1 MKPVLF
7 EKDATEFSSL
17 GLCRLP
23 DAIACTV
30 TEERNGAFEL
40 ELIYPTDG
48 HYAEELREDRIIAV
62 IPRDGATKKQG
73 FRIYRILT
81 EMPGQLTVSARHI
94 SYQLTN
100 IPVPVN
106 AGVSDSAE
114 AAMRL
119 LKNWAEEPCP
129 FSFYSDIVGAS
140 RSYGISTPTSL
151 RSALGG
157 VQGSILD
164 AYGGELEWDNWDIH
178 LWAARGADHGVRITY
193 GKNLTA
199 LSRAVDIGETIT
211 GVMGFWQGQNDDGT
225 RALIYTNPRVISNP
239 QAGEYSYPRT
249 MVLDATGAF
258 ESPPTVAQLTSYVT
272 SYLTASTLAAVDE
285 AIDVDFIALWQTP
298 EYRDYAPL
306 ERVSLCDTVYVGYKQ
321 MGVSIKKKVTRVVY
335 NVLAGRYDSIQLGSA
350 STVADTIAAIGS
362 ETAGKYS
369 KPAGGI
375 PASDLAPGVIPKK
388 TSELD
393 NDSGLVEQERAALTF
408 TIAEAA
414 DVQIHFAARTGDLIT
429 LAFLCLLDT
438 TTIGWHTLFTFTNIT
453 VGAYTTGV
461 MLDSAGRPFM
471 VRVNTDNT
479 VSVYQYT
486 TNNPV
491 NVRGEITFIL
501 TGVSE

>member
-17 GLCRLP
+17 GICRLP

-40 ELIYPTDG
+40 ELIYPVDG
-48 HYAEELREDRIIAV
+48 HHAEELREDRIIAV

-94 SYQLTN
+94 SYHLTS

-106 AGVSDSAE
+106 AGVSDSAQS
-114 AAMRL
+114 AMRL

-164 AYGGELEWDNWDIH
+164 AYGGELEWDNWDVH
-178 LWAARGADHGVRITY
+178 LWAARGADNGVRITY

-225 RALIYTNPRVISNP
+225 RALIYTSPRVISNP

-285 AIDVDFIALWQTP
+285 AIDVDFVALWQTP
-298 EYRDYAPL
+298 EHRDYAPL

-321 MGVSIKKKVTRVVY
+321 LGVSVKKKVTRVVY
-335 NVLAGRYDSIQLGSA
+335 NVLAARYDSIQLGSE
-350 STVADTIAAIGS
+350 STVADTIAEIGS
-362 ETAGKYS
+362 EMDTKTAYLTQLFSS
-369 KPAGGI
+369 KVDKAQYAIDQAKLSYKAGDSISGVLRGWGRVVNAGNALYVTIPLDKPITATDFTLSITSINIATAAGYATYAAATGISSRSIARNLLMCAIPFSQSYPAGT
-375 PASDLAPGVIPKK
+375 L
-388 TSELD
+388 
-393 NDSGLVEQERAALTF
+393 GLVEINNGTVTF
-408 TIAEAA
+408 T
-414 DVQIHFAARTGDLIT
+414 
-429 LAFLCLLDT
+429 
-438 TTIGWHTLFTFTNIT
+438 
-453 VGAYTTGV
+453 
-461 MLDSAGRPFM
+461 
-471 VRVNTDNT
+471 
-479 VSVYQYT
+479 
-486 TNNPV
+486 
-491 NVRGEITFIL
+491 
-501 TGVSE
+501 